1 MFRFASDTAVPGF
14 RVGLP
19 DELPGF
25 SIDRRWFGASSL
37 ARGPGLGGLWL

>member
-1 MFRFASDTAVPGF
+1 MFKVASDNAVPGF

-25 SIDRRWFGASSL
+25 SIG
-37 ARGPGLGGLWL
+37 